1 MNRLALLNRRD
12 PFAEFDAL
20 VRNAFGP
27 AATRPSGFSPAA
39 DVERDG
45 DDAVVRI
52 ELPGVD
58 VENDVTVEVDEG
70 RLVVRGERR
79 DERTEENDGRSL
91 REIHYGEFHRSF
103 SLPKHVDSDAISASY
118 DSGVL
123 TVRVIG
129 AYASKQAQR
138 IAISNGAPAVE
149 TTSDES

>member
-27 AATRPSGFSPAA
+27 TATRPSGFSPAA
-39 DVERDG
+39 EVERDV

-70 RLVVRGERR
+70 RLIVRGERR
-79 DERTEENDGRSL
+79 DERTEDTDGRSL
-91 REIHYGEFHRSF
+91 REISYGEFRRSF
-103 SLPKHVDSDAISASY
+103 SLPKHVDSEAISASY

-123 TVRVIG
+123 TVRVTG
-129 AYASKQAQR
+129 AYATKQTQR
-138 IAISNGAPAVE
+138 IAIANGTAAVE
-149 TTSDES
+149 APTDEN